1 MLAEVSDR
9 AALDLGWERLDT
21 ELDAPRP
28 GWFEGLL
35 VRGGVGDGT
44 ARLLAATPVLRRSW
58 LGAVAAVLV
67 TTFFVA
73 FSAGA
78 AERPTLFLALAPL
91 LPLAGVA
98 LAYGPVMDPTYEMA
112 VVSPM
117 HGFRLLMIRTVAVL
131 VVALGVNGLASLAMP
146 GYGLTALAWLLPGLA
161 LTTAGLALTPGWA
174 RWRGRRRWPGPGWC
188 CWSWPVRG
196 GARTFRS
203 RRSPRPGRACPRG
216 SPCWVPGFCSSSG
229 TGSTCSG
236 GGPCEVAGRF
246 LDLSLV
252 REWRMTPTVS
262 ASGLSLHYGR
272 TRALDDVS
280 LRLTPGVTGLL
291 GPNGAGK
298 TTLLRVLATA
308 VPADHGAFTVL
319 GHDPGTSRGRQEVR
333 RRLGYLPQTPG
344 FHQDFTAFEFVDY
357 VAILKELAG
366 RRERHREVRRV
377 LEDVGLGDVRGR
389 KIKKLSGGCGSGSPW
404 PPPWW
409 ATRGSWCWT
418 SRPWVSIPSSGCGSA
433 S

>member
-1 MLAEVSDR
+1 MSDEDSRRQGWHVDEGDLRAYARGELAAPLLWSADAHLSACAECRGVLAEVSDR
-9 AALDLGWERLDT
+9 AALDLGWERLDA

-35 VRGGVGDGT
+35 VRCGVGDGT

-161 LTTAGLALTPGWA
+161 LTTAGLALTP
-174 RWRGRRRWPGPGWC
+174 RLGP
-188 CWSWPVRG
+188 
-196 GARTFRS
+196 
-203 RRSPRPGRACPRG
+203 
-216 SPCWVPGFCSSSG
+216 
-229 TGSTCSG
+229 
-236 GGPCEVAGRF
+236 VAGPAAVAGAWVV
-246 LDLSLV
+246 LLV
-252 REWRMTPTVS
+252 VAGAGRGEDVPLAPFTAAGQGVS
-262 ASGLSLHYGR
+262 AGL
-272 TRALDDVS
+272 AL
-280 LRLTPGVTGLL
+280 LGAGLL
-291 GPNGAGK
+291 FVF
-298 TTLLRVLATA
+298 R
-308 VPADHGAFTVL
+308 DRFDVL
-319 GHDPGTSRGRQEVR
+319 GRGAV
-333 RRLGYLPQTPG
+333 
-344 FHQDFTAFEFVDY
+344 
-357 VAILKELAG
+357 
-366 RRERHREVRRV
+366 
-377 LEDVGLGDVRGR
+377 
-389 KIKKLSGGCGSGSPW
+389 
-404 PPPWW
+404 
-409 ATRGSWCWT
+409 
-418 SRPWVSIPSSGCGSA
+418 
-433 S
+433 